1 MNSDIDKYY
10 LDMTLKLAKQGE
22 FTVYPNPKVGAII
35 VKDNKIVGSGYHKS
49 SGSLHAEAI
58 AIKKAG
64 SKTENS
70 TLYVN
75 LEPCSHFGK
84 TPPCVDLIIKHKI
97 KRVVIGNYDPNP
109 LVNKK
114 SINKLRRAGISVS
127 TGVLKEKAILL
138 NKEFYHMHQTRMP
151 HVTVKVGL
159 SLDGKISLS
168 NGISKWITSAESR
181 KDVQIERA
189 KSSVILSTS
198 KTILKDNPLLNV
210 REPFYLKQLT
220 KQPDLAIIDNKLT
233 LDENLKIF
241 NIPKRKIL
249 LFTQHN
255 AKKNFGNNVEII
267 RLSKDN
273 DFLRQVFDLLLERGH
288 YKIFVESGST
298 LISHLLKKQLVNELL
313 LYVSPKLL
321 GHLSKSFS
329 GIDNITELNDK
340 INFKVHD
347 ILPIKNDLKIRLVK

>member
-10 LDMTLKLAKQGE
+10 LDMTLKLAQKGE
-22 FTVYPNPKVGAII
+22 FTVYPNPKVGAIL
-35 VKDNKIVGSGYHKS
+35 VKDNKIVGSGYHKTT
-49 SGSLHAEAI
+49 GSPHAEAI

-64 SKTENS
+64 SKTKNS

-127 TGVLKEKAILL
+127 TGILKQKATLL
-138 NKEFYHMHQTRMP
+138 NKEFYHMHQSNVP

-159 SLDGKISLS
+159 SLDGKIALH
-168 NGISKWITSAESR
+168 NGYSKWITSAESR
-181 KDVQIERA
+181 QDVQRERA

-210 REPFYLKQLT
+210 RESSYLKKLR
-220 KQPDLAIIDNKLT
+220 KQPDLAVIDNQLKLNG
-233 LDENLKIF
+233 NLNIF
-241 NIPKRKIL
+241 NIPNRKIL
-249 LFTQHN
+249 LFTQSS
-255 AKKNFGNNVEII
+255 KKKKFGENVEII
-267 RLSKDN
+267 RLVRN
-273 DFLRQVFDLLLERGH
+273 HNYLMQVFKLLLERGH
-288 YKIFVESGST
+288 YKIFVE
-298 LISHLLKKQLVNELL
+298 
-313 LYVSPKLL
+313 
-321 GHLSKSFS
+321 HLSPNQV
-329 GIDNITELNDK
+329 IDQTQLYLNLIMK
-340 INFKVHD
+340 
-347 ILPIKNDLKIRLVK
+347 LVRCQ

>member
-1 MNSDIDKYY
+1 MNSDIDRYY

-22 FTVYPNPKVGAII
+22 FSVYPNPKVGAII

-49 SGSLHAEAI
+49 SGSSHAEAI
-58 AIKKAG
+58 AIRKAG
-64 SKTENS
+64 SKTKNS

-75 LEPCSHFGK
+75 LEPCSHYGK

-127 TGVLKEKAILL
+127 MGVLKEKAILL

-151 HVTVKVGL
+151 HITVKVGL

-168 NGISKWITSAESR
+168 NGVSKWITSAESR
-181 KDVQIERA
+181 KDVQRERA

-210 REPFYLKQLT
+210 REPRYSRELV
-220 KQPDLAIIDNKLT
+220 KQPDLAIIDNKLC
-233 LDENLKIF
+233 LNENLNIF

-249 LFTQHN
+249 LFTQRN
-255 AKKNFGNNVEII
+255 TRKNFGNNVEII
-267 RLSKDN
+267 RLSKN
-273 DFLRQVFDLLLERGH
+273 INYLRQVFDLLLERGH

-298 LISHLLKKQLVNELL
+298 LISHLLQKQLVNELL

-329 GIDNITELNDK
+329 GIDNITKLNDK

-347 ILPIKNDLKIRLVK
+347 ILPINNDLKIRLVK

>member
-1 MNSDIDKYY
+1 MNSGIDKYY
-10 LDMTLKLAKQGE
+10 MDMTLKLAKQGE

-49 SGSLHAEAI
+49 SGSSHAEAI
-58 AIKKAG
+58 AIRKAG
-64 SKTENS
+64 SKTKNS

-151 HVTVKVGL
+151 HITVKVGL
-159 SLDGKISLS
+159 SLDGKISLG

-181 KDVQIERA
+181 KDVQRERA

-210 REPFYLKQLT
+210 REPCYSRQLN

-233 LDENLKIF
+233 LNENLNIF

-249 LFTQHN
+249 LFTQHK
-255 AKKNFGNNVEII
+255 AKKNFENNVEII

-273 DFLRQVFDLLLERGH
+273 DYLREVFDLLLERGH

-298 LISHLLKKQLVNELL
+298 LISHLLQKQLINELL
-313 LYVSPKLL
+313 LYISPKLL
-321 GHLSKSFS
+321 GHLSTSFS

-347 ILPIKNDLKIRLVK
+347 ILPIKNDLKIRLFK

>member
-1 MNSDIDKYY
+1 MNKDIDKYY
-10 LDMTLKLAKQGE
+10 LDMTLKLAQKGE

-49 SGSLHAEAI
+49 SGSSHAEAI
-58 AIKKAG
+58 AIEKAG
-64 SKTENS
+64 SKSKNS

-84 TPPCVDLIIKHKI
+84 TPPCVDLIIKHQI
-97 KRVVIGNYDPNP
+97 KRVVIANYDPNP

-127 TGVLKEKAILL
+127 MGILKEKAILL
-138 NKEFYHMHQTRMP
+138 NKEFYHMHQSKMP

-159 SLDGKISLS
+159 SLDGKIALS
-168 NGISKWITSAESR
+168 NGFSKWITSAESR
-181 KDVQIERA
+181 QDVQSERA

-198 KTILKDNPLLNV
+198 KTILNDNPSLNV
-210 REPFYLKQLT
+210 RETHYLRQLR
-220 KQPDLAIIDNKLT
+220 KQPDLAVIDNSLCLNK
-233 LDENLKIF
+233 NLHIF
-241 NIPKRKIL
+241 NDSKRKIL
-249 LFTQHN
+249 IFTHSN
-255 AKKNFGNNVEII
+255 EKRKYRNNVEVI
-267 RLSKDN
+267 RLSKN
-273 DFLRQVFDLLLERGH
+273 HNYIQKVFNLLLERGH
-288 YKIFVESGST
+288 YKVFVESGST
-298 LISHLLKKQLVNELL
+298 LISHLLRKQLINELL

-321 GHLSKSFS
+321 GHLSNSFS
-329 GIDNITELNDK
+329 GIHNITKLNDK